1 MIRKYLLLAL
11 GLMVLNPAF
20 GQAWTRLT
28 LENAY
33 QILEERYPVLKNS
46 DLLKDIHQKESE
58 QLEKSRLPS
67 VSLRADGRLQSESTS
82 LGAEAGS
89 QFPIQIDLPL
99 YSAKS
104 YLELNY
110 NILDGGQTTARQ
122 KVTDAQLQVD
132 QQMLEVDRY
141 ALRSRVDLHFVNMIL
156 LREQLKLFDF
166 SFKDLEARRERLANG
181 IEAGTVLESE
191 LTKVDI
197 KLLELRSQQES
208 LGYKLK
214 GLHKSLEDLLD
225 IKLFDE
231 VELVFPLLD
240 SPSQIPAIKR
250 PEQQLF
256 GLQRQAIWANS
267 DLIQSARKPRLTA
280 FAQGGVGYP
289 NPLNLFDT
297 NVSPYGLVGF
307 QFSWRLTDWGKSK
320 LQKEV
325 LGLKANR
332 INHAEETFLFNLD
345 SREAA
350 YSSAVAS
357 LENQITR
364 DREIA
369 VLQAQVLTQ
378 MAAQLDE
385 GVITSSEYILQVNAE
400 LRSRQN
406 LAIHQAELTKVQLEF
421 MTERG
426 GL

>member
-1 MIRKYLLLAL
+1 MIRKYILLAL
-11 GLMVLNPAF
+11 GMMALSPAF
-20 GQAWTRLT
+20 GQAWTKLT

-33 QILEERYPVLKNS
+33 QMLEERYPVLKNS
-46 DLLKDIHQKESE
+46 ELLKEIHQKESE

-67 VSLRADGRLQSESTS
+67 VSLKADGRLQSESTS

-122 KVTDAQLQVD
+122 KVTDAQTEVD

-181 IEAGTVLESE
+181 LEAGTVLESE
-191 LTKVDI
+191 LTKIDI

-225 IKLFDE
+225 IKLIDE
-231 VELVFPLLD
+231 VELVFPMLS
-240 SPSQIPAIKR
+240 SPSQIPTIQR

-256 GLQRQAIWANS
+256 GLQRQAVWANT

-325 LGLKANR
+325 LSLQANR

-345 SREAA
+345 TREAT
-350 YSSAVAS
+350 YSSSVAS
-357 LENQITR
+357 LENQIAR

-385 GVITSSEYILQVNAE
+385 GVITSSDYILQVNAE

>member
-1 MIRKYLLLAL
+1 M
-11 GLMVLNPAF
+11 
-20 GQAWTRLT
+20 
-28 LENAY
+28 
-33 QILEERYPVLKNS
+33 
-46 DLLKDIHQKESE
+46 
-58 QLEKSRLPS
+58 
-67 VSLRADGRLQSESTS
+67 
-82 LGAEAGS
+82 
-89 QFPIQIDLPL
+89 
-99 YSAKS
+99 
-104 YLELNY
+104 
-110 NILDGGQTTARQ
+110 
-122 KVTDAQLQVD
+122 
-132 QQMLEVDRY
+132 
-141 ALRSRVDLHFVNMIL
+141 
-156 LREQLKLFDF
+156 
-166 SFKDLEARRERLANG
+166 
-181 IEAGTVLESE
+181 EAGTVLESE
-191 LTKVDI
+191 LTKIDI

-214 GLHKSLEDLLD
+214 GLHESLEDLLD
-225 IKLFDE
+225 IKLIDE
-231 VELVFPLLD
+231 VELVFPMLS
-240 SPSQIPAIKR
+240 SPSQIPTIQR

-256 GLQRQAIWANS
+256 GLQRQAVWANT

-325 LGLKANR
+325 LSLQANR

-345 SREAA
+345 TREAA
-350 YSSAVAS
+350 YSSSVAS
-357 LENQITR
+357 LENQIAR

-385 GVITSSEYILQVNAE
+385 GVITSSDYILQVNAE